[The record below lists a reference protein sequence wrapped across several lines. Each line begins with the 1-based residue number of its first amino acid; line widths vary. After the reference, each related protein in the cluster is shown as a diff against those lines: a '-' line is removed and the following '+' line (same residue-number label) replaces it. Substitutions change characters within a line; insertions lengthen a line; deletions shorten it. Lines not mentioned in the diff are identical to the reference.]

1 MLASIALIFGFQV
14 LGEALNRFFGV
25 PIPGPVIGMVL
36 MLVAFF
42 LRDRLVDQVR
52 PSAGVLLANLSLLFV
67 PAGVGIMRHGERF
80 LNEGVAI
87 MLTVVLTTVIAMA
100 ATAWTIMLVMKLMKL
115 EDD

>member
-1 MLASIALIFGFQV
+1 MLF
-14 LGEALNRFFGV
+14 
-25 PIPGPVIGMVL
+25 
-36 MLVAFF
+36 AFL

-80 LNEGVAI
+80 MNEGVAI
-87 MLTVVLTTVIAMA
+87 MVTVVLTTVIAMVV
-100 ATAWTIMLVMKLMKL
+100 TAWTIMLVMKLMKL